1 MSDDIST
8 PSGFSRVVLRDD
20 VSVAGLRLKLEADVA
35 ARAILAE
42 RFGLLSIDSLSAQ
55 VEVFPWR
62 KMGLSVEGIFSAE
75 VTQACVVSL
84 EPVQASLSQTFV
96 LRYRPL
102 VPAGEGNRE
111 VEVNP
116 LEDEPP
122 ENLPETGI
130 DLGEIVAEQL
140 VLALDPY
147 PKASEEMVA
156 MAAQKT
162 RAGAE
167 DVGSSETL
175 EKKDNPFDV
184 LKNFKLN
191 GDK

>member
-20 VSVAGLRLKLEADVA
+20 VPAAGLRLKLDADSA
-35 ARAILAE
+35 ACAVVAE
-42 RFGLLSIDSLSAQ
+42 RLGLLSIDSLSTQ

-62 KMGLSVEGIFSAE
+62 KMGLTVEGTFSAD

-102 VPAGEGNRE
+102 VLEGEGNRE
-111 VEVNP
+111 VAVNP
-116 LEDEPP
+116 LEDEP
-122 ENLPETGI
+122 ENLPEAGI

-147 PKASEEMVA
+147 PKAPEHVRAKAAHKPMV
-156 MAAQKT
+156 
-162 RAGAE
+162 GAE

-175 EKKDNPFDV
+175 GKKDNPFDV